1 MNNKLPFGT
10 KFGYGFGMV
19 GECLAMNTFYI
30 YFLFF
35 LTDGVGMAAGI
46 AGTVAMVAT
55 FWGAF
60 TDLIAG
66 SKSDNSTN
74 PNGRIRPFIIKAA
87 IPLGVLTFLMYTD
100 WAAIPMDA
108 KPVYFIIMAAGLWL
122 ALSFT
127 DLPYQSLG
135 SEITEDYMEKN
146 QLRGYANILNY
157 AGMILAS
164 SGTLTI
170 VYALGGDAGAWSKV
184 GIIFGI
190 ITIICFYIVTAVT
203 KGKEPAN
210 PNKPVSDGG
219 EKIKGE
225 GFFSMLKAGLALK
238 PMRQILIYTVFGYGG
253 MLLFTSMYIYYLT
266 YNMGMSSAASAT
278 VMLVYSFMV
287 MAVSAVLGA
296 LKIEKKTIVIFC
308 TGLLGLAL
316 IVSHFVG
323 LNIVTLYIMFF
334 VFAMGISAYF
344 VQIYSMVYDVCDI
357 DEYKSG
363 GSRAGGIISMFY
375 FTGKFVGGIAM
386 AAVGW
391 ILQFSNYDAMALE
404 QTPEALNGIS
414 MGALL
419 LPGILLIIG
428 AIALIKYPINKT
440 NSSALREA
448 INAKASGESCSE
460 EGFAELLK

>member
-1 MNNKLPFGT
+1 
-10 KFGYGFGMV
+10 
-19 GECLAMNTFYI
+19 
-30 YFLFF
+30 
-35 LTDGVGMAAGI
+35 
-46 AGTVAMVAT
+46 
-55 FWGAF
+55 
-60 TDLIAG
+60 
-66 SKSDNSTN
+66 
-74 PNGRIRPFIIKAA
+74 
-87 IPLGVLTFLMYTD
+87 
-100 WAAIPMDA
+100 
-108 KPVYFIIMAAGLWL
+108 
-122 ALSFT
+122 
-127 DLPYQSLG
+127 
-135 SEITEDYMEKN
+135 
-146 QLRGYANILNY
+146 
-157 AGMILAS
+157 
-164 SGTLTI
+164 
-170 VYALGGDAGAWSKV
+170 
-184 GIIFGI
+184 
-190 ITIICFYIVTAVT
+190 
-203 KGKEPAN
+203 
-210 PNKPVSDGG
+210 
-219 EKIKGE
+219 
-225 GFFSMLKAGLALK
+225 MLKAGLALK

-334 VFAMGISAYF
+334 VFSIGISAYF